1 MTTVRTI
8 RLLVVEDNPAYRY
21 LIEKAFGDRVGQI
34 HWALTVAVNGEEAL
48 HVLFEEENSNAPLP
62 DIILLDW
69 NLPKVSGG
77 EVLQRVKEHRQLRKI
92 PILVLS
98 SSDADS
104 DILTAYDN
112 HANGYI
118 TKPWEIDAL
127 AAIVEAME
135 RFWIAVQLPKVAR
148 SRD

>member
-8 RLLVVEDNPAYRY
+8 RLLVIEDNPAYRY

-34 HWALTVAVNGEEAL
+34 RWVLTLAVTGEEAL
-48 HVLFEEENSNAPLP
+48 HVLFEEETNNAPLP

-77 EVLQRVKEHRQLRKI
+77 EVLHRVKEHTQLRKI

-118 TKPWEIDAL
+118 TKPWEFATL
-127 AAIVEAME
+127 EAIVEAME

>member
-1 MTTVRTI
+1 
-8 RLLVVEDNPAYRY
+8 
-21 LIEKAFGDRVGQI
+21 
-34 HWALTVAVNGEEAL
+34 
-48 HVLFEEENSNAPLP
+48 
-62 DIILLDW
+62 
-69 NLPKVSGG
+69 
-77 EVLQRVKEHRQLRKI
+77 
-92 PILVLS
+92 LS